1 MNEWTDEI
9 LKDGTGIKLET
20 KTVEKLSDDELDD
33 ISGGFTE
40 TNKGLA
46 TFGYNIKCP
55 NCGATAATAFEAGAW
70 QDKKM
75 KSVEYHC
82 GCGCKFVCYD
92 GYVIKKDRW
101 VNLCN
106 QKGYKYPFA

>member
-1 MNEWTDEI
+1 MSEWTNDI
-9 LKDGTGIKLET
+9 INDGAAVKLEET
-20 KTVEKLSDDELDD
+20 KAAKLSDDELDGV
-33 ISGGFTE
+33 SGGFTE
-40 TNKGLA
+40 TNKGLS

-55 NCGATAATAFEAGAW
+55 SCGSTAGSNFEAGAW

-82 GCGCKFVCYD
+82 LCGCKFICYD
-92 GYVIKKDRW
+92 GYVIQKDRW